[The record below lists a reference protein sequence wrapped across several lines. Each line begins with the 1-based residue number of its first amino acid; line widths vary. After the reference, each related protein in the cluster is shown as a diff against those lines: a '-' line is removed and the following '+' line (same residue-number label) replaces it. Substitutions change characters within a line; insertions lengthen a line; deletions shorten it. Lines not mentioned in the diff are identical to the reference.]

1 MMTKPPSSTSQ
12 KDRSYSFDAIV
23 ILGANMKKD
32 KKTGRWVL
40 PAVVKEDPGKAVLGF
55 ARPIAAKQAFKE
67 NLAPMF
73 LVTGGW
79 QFDETGQKTSRA
91 QVLADIM
98 VDKYKIP
105 RRVVKVI
112 GTVGNTLGNVEDTV
126 RYLQVHPKPIKTKRL
141 AILSN
146 DWQLPR
152 AKLFFEAHPYF
163 RKQNIKIEALS
174 VEELLV
180 RSSKSYEDWI
190 KKIYS
195 SPEMI
200 HRLKM
205 EKKGIEDFKLG
216 KYKPLSS

>member
-1 MMTKPPSSTSQ
+1 MLTKPSSSTPQ

-55 ARPIAAKQAFKE
+55 TRPIAARQAFKE

-79 QFDETGQKTSRA
+79 QFDETGRKISRA
-91 QVLADIM
+91 QVLADLM
-98 VDKYKIP
+98 TEKYKIP
-105 RRVVKVI
+105 RKKVKVI
-112 GTVGNTLGNVEDTV
+112 GTIGNTLGNVLDTV
-126 RYLQVHPKPIKTKRL
+126 RYLIDHPKIIRSKRI
-141 AILSN
+141 AILAN

-152 AKLFFEAHPYF
+152 AKLFFESNSYF
-163 RKQNIKIEALS
+163 QKQHIKPILLS
-174 VEELLV
+174 AEKLLI
-180 RSSKSYEDWI
+180 RYSKRYLNWT
-190 KKIYS
+190 KKMYS

-205 EKKGIEDFKLG
+205 EKKGIKDFKSG
-216 KYKPLSS
+216 KYKPLKS